1 MKKFFAVG
9 SVAVWTLD
17 LIIGIGFA
25 VLGEISATNSL
36 PLENRQ
42 LLTEI
47 YSLASERDSLL
58 ELVKIENGRRNQYEA
73 VLGLQNEMLFASGT
87 HLSVKSWGPRPRED

>member
-9 SVAVWTLD
+9 SVAVWTLG

-47 YSLASERDSLL
+47 YPLGSERDSLL
-58 ELVKIENGRRNQYEA
+58 ELVKIEDGRRNQYEA
-73 VLGLQNEMLFASGT
+73 VLGPQNEMLFESGT
-87 HLSVKSWGPRPRED
+87 HLSVKSLGPRPRED